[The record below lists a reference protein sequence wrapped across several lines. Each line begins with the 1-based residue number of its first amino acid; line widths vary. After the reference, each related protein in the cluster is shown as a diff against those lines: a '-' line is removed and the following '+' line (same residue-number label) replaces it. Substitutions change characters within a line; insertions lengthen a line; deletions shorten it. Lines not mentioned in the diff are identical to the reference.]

1 MTEDDLKDTPN
12 SMQLT
17 FNVSTDGEITISK
30 GWFFTE
36 DFPDEIMER
45 CQMLID
51 GIVVA
56 VEVDTEELIKK
67 ALYGM
72 VWSSMKDQEQEVRD
86 AAAAPSGE
94 NIVSLARRKLN

>member
-1 MTEDDLKDTPN
+1 MTEDDLKESPN

-17 FNVSTDGEITISK
+17 FNVSTDGEMTISK
-30 GWFFTE
+30 GWFFAD

-45 CQMLID
+45 CQMLLD
-51 GIVVA
+51 GIVLA

-67 ALYGM
+67 SIYGM
-72 VWSSMKDQEQEVRD
+72 VWSSMKEQEQEVRD